1 MGDKVE
7 AEDMYALATL
17 LDPTV
22 KDALFR
28 DQGLM
33 KLAKTELERLVVEEA
48 EKQIG
53 NNNQETFV
61 VENEEV
67 DNPST
72 SGGLMERMKAQLA
85 KKKKVTTSTFS
96 VKKRVEIA
104 LREYF
109 EEELESIRLLKYW
122 KTKMETAKLE
132 DDKIKISLCEVAK
145 KYLTPPPSTVDVE
158 RLFSTCG
165 NVLSLKSNRLLPSSL
180 EKIVFLRN
188 NNLQT
193 GIDYD

>member
-1 MGDKVE
+1 MTPKLLRISRLKIRGRLSERLGDKVE

-72 SGGLMERMKAQLA
+72 SGGLMERMRAKLA

-109 EEELESIRLLKYW
+109 EEELRSGCLSTGKPRWKLPNLKMTKSRLHC
-122 KTKMETAKLE
+122 AKLP
-132 DDKIKISLCEVAK
+132 KNTSLH
-145 KYLTPPPSTVDVE
+145 LP
-158 RLFSTCG
+158 RL
-165 NVLSLKSNRLLPSSL
+165 
-180 EKIVFLRN
+180 
-188 NNLQT
+188 
-193 GIDYD
+193 

>member
-1 MGDKVE
+1 
-7 AEDMYALATL
+7 
-17 LDPTV
+17 
-22 KDALFR
+22 
-28 DQGLM
+28 M

-72 SGGLMERMKAQLA
+72 SGGLLERMRAQLA

-122 KTKMETAKLE
+122 KTKMETATSAE
-132 DDKIKISLCEVAK
+132 
-145 KYLTPPPSTVDVE
+145 
-158 RLFSTCG
+158 
-165 NVLSLKSNRLLPSSL
+165 
-180 EKIVFLRN
+180 
-188 NNLQT
+188 
-193 GIDYD
+193 